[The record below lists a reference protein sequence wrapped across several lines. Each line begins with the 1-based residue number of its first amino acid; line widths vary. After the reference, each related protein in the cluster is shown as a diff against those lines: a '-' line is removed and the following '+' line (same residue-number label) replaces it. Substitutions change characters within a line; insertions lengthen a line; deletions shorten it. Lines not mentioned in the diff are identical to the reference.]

1 MQFNIRSATMLAGIG
16 CAAGGVLVNY
26 GVGWALCAVGA
37 LLIGM
42 ALIG

>member
-1 MQFNIRSATMLAGIG
+1 MEFNIRSATMLAGIG
-16 CAAGGVLVNY
+16 CTTGGALVVF
-26 GVGWALCAVGA
+26 GAGWALCVAGV